1 VQLFLQLAKTGV
13 TVGLLYGLFAYGLSM
28 ILAINKVFHI
38 AHALS
43 FVIAAHVYYTVGTS
57 WSMPLAVSFLAAC
70 VAAGVTGYVV
80 HILIYVP
87 LGRRGAD
94 PMVTLVASLTVLALG
109 GFLIELLWGSN
120 LKTIAIGEWYRWS
133 TRIFGIS
140 VNARD
145 IAVAVSSL
153 VVFVGMRYFL
163 THTTIGLRF
172 RAVGDHPERASS
184 LGINLSRVF
193 VISMILGSVVATPAA
208 VIMAS
213 SGPIQAHMG
222 FDLLLKAVLALT
234 IGGMGSMTGA
244 LVGGIFIGLVES
256 LAPYW
261 LPTEWAE
268 FSLFAVLFFFLVF
281 RPQGLLP
288 AGRVSSRRIRKS
300 TPMEPGG
307 TIAAPTVAAGASQ
320 S

>member
-1 VQLFLQLAKTGV
+1 MQLFLQLAKTGV

-43 FVIAAHVYYTVGTS
+43 FVVAAHIYYTVGTS
-57 WSMPLAVSFLAAC
+57 WSMPLVVAFLAAC
-70 VAAGVTGYVV
+70 VAAGATGYIV

-94 PMVTLVASLTVLALG
+94 QMVTLVASLTVLALG
-109 GFLIELLWGSN
+109 GFVVELAWGSN
-120 LKTIAIGEWYRWS
+120 LKTVEIGEWYRWS
-133 TRIFGIS
+133 TMVFGIS

-163 THTTIGLRF
+163 TQTTLGLRF

-193 VISMILGSVVATPAA
+193 VISIILGSVVATPAA
-208 VIMAS
+208 VITAS
-213 SGPIQAHMG
+213 SGPIAAHMG

-244 LVGGIFIGLVES
+244 LVGGIFIGLIES
-256 LAPYW
+256 LAPYF

-288 AGRVSSRRIRKS
+288 AGRVPSRHIRKS
-300 TPMEPGG
+300 NPIEPGG
-307 TIAAPTVAAGASQ
+307 TPATPTVAAGASQ
-320 S
+320 P

>member
-1 VQLFLQLAKTGV
+1 MQLFLQLAKTGV

-28 ILAINKVFHI
+28 ILAINKTFHI

-43 FVIAAHVYYTVGTS
+43 FVVAAHVYFTVGTS
-57 WSMPLAVSFLAAC
+57 WSMPLVVSFLAAC
-70 VAAGVTGYVV
+70 LAAGATGVIV
-80 HILIYVP
+80 HVLVYIP
-87 LGRRGAD
+87 LDRRRAD

-109 GFLIELLWGSN
+109 GFMIELFWGSN
-120 LKTIAIGEWYRWS
+120 LKTVEIGEWFRWS
-133 TRIFGIS
+133 TRIGGVS

-145 IAVAVSSL
+145 LCVAISSF
-153 VVFVGMRYFL
+153 VVFVGMHYFL
-163 THTTIGLRF
+163 THTTMGLRF

-184 LGINLSRVF
+184 LGINLSKVF
-193 VISMILGSVVATPAA
+193 VISMIVGSVLATPAA

-244 LVGGIFIGLVES
+244 LVGGVFIGLVES

-281 RPQGLLP
+281 RPEGLFP
-288 AGRVSSRRIRKS
+288 AGRVPKRRLRRAAS
-300 TPMEPGG
+300 EPPGSAIV
-307 TIAAPTVAAGASQ
+307 TPTVSAGASQ